1 MLNVFA
7 FCHYLLPLELDQ
19 FYSKLFCSEFG
30 FTVTGKGNC
39 SILNQWFIHLRKMMG
54 SVCVLHQRVGHQG
67 QLMKLEVA
75 GLVLQLWHS
84 SAWGHWHDLEH
95 RASRVCCEWK
105 SSVSATVGSPLP
117 CPVCKTGTS
126 AQCSVGDTCAPAVT
140 AFAEQSC
147 SLVVFCCWLNAKLS
161 DGQTPDS
168 S

>member
-1 MLNVFA
+1 MKSAAKEMCLLKGAFKRISLLVNTPFGVAMKQVPLQKYIYLHRCLQYAANNMLPSHFTRDTRFQFKYLSLKSKMLNVFA

-84 SAWGHWHDLEH
+84 SVWGH
-95 RASRVCCEWK
+95 
-105 SSVSATVGSPLP
+105 
-117 CPVCKTGTS
+117 
-126 AQCSVGDTCAPAVT
+126 
-140 AFAEQSC
+140 
-147 SLVVFCCWLNAKLS
+147 
-161 DGQTPDS
+161 
-168 S
+168 